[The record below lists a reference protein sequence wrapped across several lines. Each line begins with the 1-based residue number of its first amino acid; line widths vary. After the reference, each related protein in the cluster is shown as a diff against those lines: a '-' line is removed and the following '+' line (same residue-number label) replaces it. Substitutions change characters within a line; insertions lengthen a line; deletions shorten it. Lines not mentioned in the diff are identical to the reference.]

1 MICTPFLQLI
11 LRMYYPIA
19 ITRLHDSN
27 GLFLWPIFRDLAY
40 RSTALEKVLA
50 GTEVLLV
57 TERSRQNG
65 KRQHTGIALAS
76 LKRGFRLGAAGDD
89 TGGARHQDRGEEDL
103 RLHLR
108 LPDQPPLGE
117 VARVDQRLVGLRSP
131 QHSSTVRH
139 PP

>member
-27 GLFLWPIFRDLAY
+27 GLFLWPIFGDLAY

-76 LKRGFRLGAAGDD
+76 LKRGFRLGSCWR
-89 TGGARHQDRGEEDL
+89 RHWWGSSPGSR
-103 RLHLR
+103 RR
-108 LPDQPPLGE
+108 
-117 VARVDQRLVGLRSP
+117 RSAP
-131 QHSSTVRH
+131 TPTPS
-139 PP
+139 